1 MDREELR
8 EGEREGA
15 AECVDPSPSPV
26 RGEHL
31 LPAEEFLN
39 RIIRKKNAQ
48 VSATATSRGARPAV
62 GQTHRQTDRRVSTH
76 GTEPRHHL
84 D

>member
-1 MDREELR
+1 MNASARGRKEEGGREGGQGGRVDREELR

-31 LPAEEFLN
+31 LPAEEFLKQN
-39 RIIRKKNAQ
+39 NKEKKR
-48 VSATATSRGARPAV
+48 SSF
-62 GQTHRQTDRRVSTH
+62 SYSY
-76 GTEPRHHL
+76 
-84 D
+84 

>member
-8 EGEREGA
+8 EGAREGA

-31 LPAEEFLN
+31 LPAEEFLKQN
-39 RIIRKKNAQ
+39 NKEKKR
-48 VSATATSRGARPAV
+48 SSF
-62 GQTHRQTDRRVSTH
+62 SYSY
-76 GTEPRHHL
+76 
-84 D
+84 